1 MRVSRVDDGNSQQN
15 YKQETNNGKNTFLR
29 PKLRRKQFSSGRSKH
44 KSFHRVIAGTL
55 WVYNATKHRIVVTA
69 AGPINLNV
77 DALLKIKKKS
87 SKNKRKISY
96 EYWYNPVELPQNPE
110 YLWHAKWSS
119 CTATEK
125 IQKNQLQL

>member
-125 IQKNQLQL
+125 IQKNQL